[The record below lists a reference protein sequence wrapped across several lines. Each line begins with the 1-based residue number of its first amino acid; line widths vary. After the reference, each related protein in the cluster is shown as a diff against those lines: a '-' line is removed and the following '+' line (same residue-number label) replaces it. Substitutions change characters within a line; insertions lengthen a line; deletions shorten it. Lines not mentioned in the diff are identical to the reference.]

1 MPSQALASAGA
12 PVDARENHL
21 PSNQETPMT
30 KLKLLGAIT
39 ILIMSGGAIAIQ
51 TIHPASTSAAAQQAG
66 VVLAPKNT
74 NEAAPSLTKIVPAAV
89 VERES
94 SFFVGTGDGSAGV
107 WARP

>member
-1 MPSQALASAGA
+1 
-12 PVDARENHL
+12 
-21 PSNQETPMT
+21 MT

-51 TIHPASTSAAAQQAG
+51 TIHPASTPAAAQQAE
-66 VVLAPKNT
+66 VTFAPKDT
-74 NEAAPSLTKIVPAAV
+74 NEVVPNVTKIVPAAV
-89 VERES
+89 IERES